1 MGSADNPRG
10 ESAGNLVEI
19 PEGQEGELVAQYQT
33 EAIVLGVRNW
43 GEADKM
49 LRLVS
54 RDHGRL
60 TAAAFGA
67 RRPKRRRAAGLQMF
81 HTVDLTLTEG
91 DRVDTVRQCRLI
103 RRFPHF
109 ETDLSAMAYAAFI
122 AEVLLELM
130 PDGAPHPEVY
140 RWLPTVLEACGRKNP
155 RIVALAAG
163 FQLLE
168 FAGFGLSFDSCAVS
182 GAPIEGDAFFCA
194 EEGGALSVTA
204 AAGIGKTRP
213 YPESLRRLLSTLA
226 VIDWSAPPAFTA
238 KRSDVEQGE
247 ALLVSHLQETF
258 GHSLRSLKFIRQ
270 LGA

>member
-1 MGSADNPRG
+1 
-10 ESAGNLVEI
+10 LF
-19 PEGQEGELVAQYQT
+19 VAQYQT

-49 LRLVS
+49 LRLFS
-54 RDHGRL
+54 RDHGRI

-67 RRPKRRRAAGLQMF
+67 RRPKSPLAASLQMF
-81 HTVDLTLTEG
+81 QTVELSLSEG

-103 RRFPHF
+103 HRYPHF

-130 PDGAPHPEVY
+130 PDGAPQQEVY
-140 RWLPTVLEACGRKNP
+140 EWLPPVLAACGKKNP

-168 FAGFGLSFDSCAVS
+168 FAGLGLSLNSCAVS
-182 GAPIEGDAFFCA
+182 GAAIEGDAFFSA
-194 EEGGALSVTA
+194 EEGGAISLTA
-204 AAGIGKTRP
+204 AAEIPVKRP
-213 YPESLRRLLSTLA
+213 YSQSLRKLLTTLA
-226 VIDWSAPPAFTA
+226 VIDWEKPPEFTA
-238 KRSDVEQGE
+238 KRSDVEAGE
-247 ALLVSHLQETF
+247 ALLVSYLQETF

-270 LGA
+270 INGAG